1 MVTSSPEGP
10 HDHRTGTVPP
20 VPMRTCGC
28 TAVAV
33 APHAAGRRR
42 SPARAHPDRGTCVQ
56 TRSPRPAA
64 ALGSVVP
71 DGPVVAVC
79 TQKPIVQLYVAQIIL

>member
-1 MVTSSPEGP
+1 VI
-10 HDHRTGTVPP
+10 GTVPP

-33 APHAAGRRR
+33 APHAAERRR

-64 ALGSVVP
+64 APGSVVP
-71 DGPVVAVC
+71 GGRCVHAETNSTTVRSP
-79 TQKPIVQLYVAQIIL
+79 THIVILSLIKFTHID